1 MAQRPINTQDDID
14 TVLQGVFEEFAP
26 QTDSDSDPSW
36 YSQCTDRVLTAWN
49 GEKDA
54 NGTHETRTRIIKGI
68 VVGING
74 TRYSES
80 MSNVTANDIWGISL
94 DICKEFCGR
103 NDLDMATSF
112 NRLASAST
120 NYLLPWLALTAQ
132 LPYETGSGE
141 ADIIGV
147 CIGLGSPLL
156 MTFSLM
162 MTILNKRWI
171 RKRFRNLASN
181 CEEASKEMKSRI
193 NSARVIAEETG
204 QAPMRLLHRDGLLE
218 RLVTRDANT
227 TWWSEAAKNLKS
239 TRRPVTFSL
248 IAQLTVAIIAW
259 ILTVTGSLK
268 QKVGDTEEALVL
280 SSGSLWIWLVP
291 VIIGWVMVGTQ
302 REEDT
307 VKRAFQA
314 ANKHTRVENGV
325 ELINDEDSPVL
336 VPDAQRGDESQ
347 PHSPG
352 TQPKQILGM
361 FEVVGWQPQQGP
373 VFNYARSITWLNFA
387 DHLHKEFKAATRRLD
402 QQSNEGAGLPQQPR
416 TNGTTENPQQSRVN
430 DITGR
435 PQESPA
441 NGSIDHPQHLSVTGG
456 PPSHPRNEHTGDN
469 GSVCHSQHSS
479 ATTRASSYEL
489 DELSRLDGIA
499 GNSQHSTA
507 MGGSPG
513 HKLFEFT
520 TLDEMSPQ
528 AKSTFKRH
536 VAWSLLVALVLQ
548 WGTTGWAIYMAYE
561 TVVKGLGC
569 RSGSYIIYGVLATV
583 SCAAMLL
590 SAWVSHFTMRGYRH
604 ATTATAY
611 LQFCG
616 AVAVM
621 TRLFGQLLL
630 IGNTIW
636 LLAISIFELIGFFD
650 SCYCAGTELSK
661 GLEHGWILLFKSA
674 DALKADAQEAWQ
686 TGIGMGFVTTFLAV
700 MIFYLASR

>member
-1 MAQRPINTQDDID
+1 MAQRPINTQADID

-26 QTDSDSDPSW
+26 QSDSDSDPSW

-74 TRYSES
+74 TRYSEP

-162 MTILNKRWI
+162 MTTLNKRWI

-181 CEEASKEMKSRI
+181 SEVASKEMKSRI
-193 NSARVIAEETG
+193 DSARVIAQETG
-204 QAPMRLLHRDGLLE
+204 QAPIRLLHRDGLLE
-218 RLVTRDANT
+218 RLVTLDANT
-227 TWWSEAAKNLKS
+227 TWWSEAAENLKS

-307 VKRAFQA
+307 VKKAFQA

-336 VPDAQRGDESQ
+336 VPDTHRMNESQ
-347 PHSPG
+347 PHSPVI
-352 TQPKQILGM
+352 QPKRLLGM
-361 FEVVGWQPQQGP
+361 FKVVGWQRQQGP

-387 DHLHKEFKAATRRLD
+387 DRLHMAFDAATATGRSRKN
-402 QQSNEGAGLPQQPR
+402 NEDSAGHLQQPSR
-416 TNGTTENPQQSRVN
+416 SPQDTE
-430 DITGR
+430 
-435 PQESPA
+435 
-441 NGSIDHPQHLSVTGG
+441 GS
-456 PPSHPRNEHTGDN
+456 
-469 GSVCHSQHSS
+469 
-479 ATTRASSYEL
+479 SSYEL
-489 DELSRLDGIA
+489 VEYTRLS
-499 GNSQHSTA
+499 
-507 MGGSPG
+507 
-513 HKLFEFT
+513 
-520 TLDEMSPQ
+520 EMSPE
-528 AKSTFKRH
+528 AMSTFSRH
-536 VAWSLLVALVLQ
+536 VAWSMLVSLVLQ
-548 WGTTGWAIYMAYE
+548 WGTTGWAIYIAYE

-569 RSGSYIIYGVLATV
+569 RSGSYIIYGLLSTV

-590 SAWVSHFTMRGYRH
+590 SAWVSHFTMREYQY
-604 ATTATAY
+604 ATRATVY

-616 AVAVM
+616 AVAVT

-650 SCYCAGTELSK
+650 SCYCAGTQLSK
-661 GLEHGWILLFKSA
+661 GLEHGWILLFKNA
-674 DALKADAQEAWQ
+674 DALKADAQEAWK